1 MHRLDREELQKEEL
15 PGLCVL
21 ERERSPRKIVLV
33 EIRPE
38 YCLKQDK
45 SFLEKS
51 TGPFP
56 ETLEECLTRSE
67 PAETLKSPANR
78 MGKE

>member
-1 MHRLDREELQKEEL
+1 MSNLMHRQDREGLQKEEL

-21 ERERSPRKIVLV
+21 ERERSLRKIVLV

-56 ETLEECLTRSE
+56 ENGLFQRLRKVVSFSGNT
-67 PAETLKSPANR
+67 
-78 MGKE
+78 